1 MKYEVGDKII
11 VLHSDEEGKVIEIL
25 SDKMVMIEVRGVK
38 FPAYMDQIDFPYY
51 KMFTQKKVVT
61 KKVINVENIKKEK
74 PAKKVKVADGVF
86 LKLLPVYSKDVFDDD
101 IVEHLKIYL
110 INNDDV
116 AYNFDYNVFFGNN
129 DSQFQLAARIEPISD
144 FYLHNI
150 EFDDI
155 SDNPRFEFVFS
166 LAVPQKKKAE
176 YFESII
182 KTNGKKIFKKIEE
195 IREKHEPSF
204 EYEIFLHY
212 PERKAE
218 EKLNLGKLSNIGY
231 KVIDAKNAKEYLA
244 PARSVLDLHIE
255 RIMDNSSHLSNAEI
269 MDIQLKEFEKFYDLA
284 LAHITGIKL

>member
-166 LAVPQKKKAE
+166 LAVPQKK
-176 YFESII
+176 ESR
-182 KTNGKKIFKKIEE
+182 IF
-195 IREKHEPSF
+195 
-204 EYEIFLHY
+204 
-212 PERKAE
+212 
-218 EKLNLGKLSNIGY
+218 
-231 KVIDAKNAKEYLA
+231 
-244 PARSVLDLHIE
+244 
-255 RIMDNSSHLSNAEI
+255 
-269 MDIQLKEFEKFYDLA
+269 
-284 LAHITGIKL
+284 